1 MAKIGLKY
9 PVYAPYSESGETV
22 SYGVGAVVA
31 KAVNATVNITSN
43 DAKFF
48 ADDGLAETDK
58 SFSEGSISFEGDDLT
73 DAMRVALL
81 AYTEGN
87 VVDSAI
93 GSKELSANGSG
104 LQPYVGFGFYGKVV
118 RNNVP
123 YFRAIWLK
131 KVQFSEP
138 NDELSTKGQNV
149 EFKSVTIEGTV
160 MLAADGKGKE
170 EALRSTEAKAKAWLD
185 GKCGLA
191 NKALPV
197 ASSVASGTYTTAQS
211 ATLTCATPSAVIK
224 YTTDGTIPTATHG
237 TTYSAAIACAKPS
250 NTCIKAIATK
260 SGFANSDVLE
270 LYIIV
275 E

>member
-9 PVYAPYSESGETV
+9 PVYAPYIENGDVV

-31 KAVNATVNITSN
+31 KAVSANVSITSN
-43 DAKFF
+43 DTKFY
-48 ADDGLAETDK
+48 ADDGVAETDK
-58 SFSEGSISFEGDDLT
+58 SFSEGTITFEGDDLA

-81 AYTEGN
+81 AYIEGD
-87 VVDSAI
+87 VVDSSI

-131 KVQFSEP
+131 KVRFSEP
-138 NDELSTKGQNV
+138 NDELTTKGQSV
-149 EFKSVTIEGTV
+149 EFKATTIEGTI
-160 MLAADGKGKE
+160 MIAADGKWKE
-170 EALRSTEAKAKAWLD
+170 EALFSSEAKAKAWLD

-191 NKALPV
+191 SKVLPIT
-197 ASSVASGTYTTAQS
+197 SSVASGAYADAQSVALSCATDGASIYYTTN
-211 ATLTCATPSAVIK
+211 
-224 YTTDGTIPTATHG
+224 GTIPSATNG
-237 TTYSAAIACAKPS
+237 TLYSTAIACADPS
-250 NTCIKAIATK
+250 NTCIKAVGVKAGH
-260 SGFANSDVLE
+260 SNSDILE

-275 E
+275 A

>member
-22 SYGVGAVVA
+22 SYATGAVVA
-31 KAVNATVNITSN
+31 KAVNANISITSN

-58 SFSEGSISFEGDDLT
+58 SFSEGAISFEGDDLT

-93 GSKELSANGSG
+93 GSKELFANGNG

-118 RNNVP
+118 RKNVP

-138 NDELSTKGQNV
+138 NDELATKGQNV
-149 EFKSVTIEGTV
+149 EFKSATIEGTI
-160 MLAADGKGKE
+160 MLAADGKWKE
-170 EALRSTEAKAKAWLD
+170 EGTFSTEAKAKAWLD

-191 NKALPV
+191 SKVLPIT
-197 ASSVASGTYTTAQS
+197 SSVASGTYGTAQS
-211 ATLTCATPSAVIK
+211 VVLSCATAGASIY
-224 YTTDGTIPTATHG
+224 YTTNGTIPSATNG
-237 TTYSAAIACAKPS
+237 TLYSAAIACVKPS
-250 NTCIKAIATK
+250 NTCIKAIGIKADNT
-260 SGFANSDVLE
+260 SSDILE
-270 LYIIV
+270 RYIIV
-275 E
+275 A